1 MAARDLSIVDPA
13 NKNKPDYHHDFY
25 AEANVL
31 FADLTEPLKEKI
43 RPQALVKLSK
53 DGQYQF
59 RQADPFHLE
68 GILSYKGG
76 YTQVAGH
83 PSTKSVGFA
92 TLTTSVVEG
101 LNILDI
107 VTADRVVAQ
116 ISTVH
121 PAYGTGQVPAVNFL
135 GTRFDNLRIAGHRV
149 EVERELEL
157 LGPRRD
163 DDTSYFDDDKV
174 LDRIS
179 QQYDR
184 IATSQNLPDW
194 ARENYPKGRTAQKGQ
209 KELNCSVIS
218 SVKGSPGFSFGHVI
232 DLPHFGKIF
241 LGDLRVTRTPD
252 PLKKTVDT
260 YKFHLTMIRF
270 EMGCT
275 GAGTGGAGSA
285 VSNGQG
291 SDGGGSTNKG

>member
-1 MAARDLSIVDPA
+1 MAARDLSIVDPT
-13 NKNKPDYHHDFY
+13 NRNEPKCHHDYY

-31 FADLTEPLKEKI
+31 FADLTEPLRERI
-43 RPQALVKLSK
+43 GPQAAVKLPK

-59 RQADPFHLE
+59 RQADPFHFE

-83 PSTKSVGFA
+83 PSTKKAGFA
-92 TLTTSVVEG
+92 TLTTSVVED
-101 LNILDI
+101 LNLLDI

-121 PAYGTGQVPAVNFL
+121 PIYDDGQVPSVNFL

-149 EVERELEL
+149 EVERDLEL
-157 LGPRRD
+157 LGPRYD
-163 DDTSYFDDDKV
+163 DDRSYFDDGEV

-184 IATSQNLPDW
+184 IATSENLPDW
-194 ARENYPKGRTAQKGQ
+194 ARERYPKGLTAQKGQ
-209 KELNCSVIS
+209 RELNCSVVS
-218 SVKGSPGFSFGHVI
+218 CVKGSPGFSFGHVI

-241 LGDLRVTRTPD
+241 LGDLRVTRTLD
-252 PLKKTVDT
+252 PVNKTRDT

-275 GAGTGGAGSA
+275 GGGDGGAGTA
-285 VSNGQG
+285 VTNGQG
-291 SDGGGSTNKG
+291 KGGGGGS

>member
-13 NKNKPDYHHDFY
+13 NKTERDFHHDFF

-31 FADLTEPLKEKI
+31 FADLTEPLREKI
-43 RPQALVKLSK
+43 SPQAQVKLPK

-59 RQADPFHLE
+59 RQADPFHFE
-68 GILSYKGG
+68 GVLSYKGG

-92 TLTTSVVEG
+92 TLSTSVVEE

-107 VTADRVVAQ
+107 VTCDRVVAQ

-121 PAYGTGQVPAVNFL
+121 PAYGMGAVPAVNFL

-149 EVERELEL
+149 EVERDLEL
-157 LGPRRD
+157 LGPRPDPDR
-163 DDTSYFDDDKV
+163 SYFDDGEV

-194 ARENYPKGRTAQKGQ
+194 ASEQYPKGRTAENGQ
-209 KELNCSVIS
+209 KELNCSVIRGT
-218 SVKGSPGFSFGHVI
+218 KGSPGFCFGHVI
-232 DLPHFGKIF
+232 DLPHFGKII
-241 LGDLRVTRTPD
+241 LGDLRVTRTLGD
-252 PLKKTVDT
+252 PVKKTYDT
-260 YKFHLTMIRF
+260 YKFHLTMIKF

-275 GAGTGGAGSA
+275 GGGAGGAGTASSNGTGG
-285 VSNGQG
+285 
-291 SDGGGSTNKG
+291 KGTGN